1 MFRWLLHGL
10 SAVLPTGPVRRVEW
24 CLAAAIIATTSVLA
38 AVSFCA
44 EQPPAKPDL
53 DERIQRL
60 IEDLGNNQFSVR
72 QRAQR
77 ELARLGP
84 AAFDALTEAESN
96 DDVEIASQASY
107 LVRLIRIDWIQ
118 EGDSQQAKQVLGNY
132 DSRGEQDRTALIKE
146 LANLGGDAGIG
157 PLCRVA
163 RFEASPVLSKQA
175 AVQVLKDELPA
186 DADWPKRRET
196 ILKNVDRS
204 KRPAAQWLRVYVQAH
219 DEPSG
224 AATAW
229 QQLAEAE
236 RKTLEEHPQQTQS
249 QFVQELLRQ
258 EVAVLDRLD
267 QPEKSLAVVRQI
279 VDLERGDP
287 QTLTELVEWLA
298 GRQAWSVI
306 DEVATRFKVSFNADA
321 ALLYTLAQA
330 RLAQGNEALA
340 EQAAQQA
347 LRLNSDNSHE
357 HFKLAIALQRR
368 GLVQWADREFR
379 YLISLGTQPGRQ
391 QGMAEEMLIA
401 RWQLSENLHD
411 RQEDK
416 EAAEVLH
423 ESVKA
428 MDSDNNVLRY
438 VQRSGRSVESIKARM
453 QFFYAEA
460 YRREKDKAKALE
472 HLEKALEQ
480 DQTDADVLIA
490 MYRLQLP
497 ADRREK
503 LMAAIRSAVDIS
515 RKDIEQHPDEPT
527 AYNQLA
533 WLVAN
538 TEGDIDEAIR
548 FSHKS
553 IELRRAGGYLD
564 TLAHCYYAKKDYAS
578 AVRYQTEAAK
588 LDPGSAAIT
597 RQLKIFKAALA
608 AQQGSPA
615 PGDAGDKGKP
625 APEKPAPADK
635 PAASDKPTTE
645 KPAPAEKPAP
655 EKPAPS
661 Y

>member
-1 MFRWLLHGL
+1 MPCWLLSGVP
-10 SAVLPTGPVRRVEW
+10 AVLTAGPVRRHRW
-24 CLAAAIIATTSVLA
+24 CLAAVLLAVTISMPAATWA
-38 AVSFCA
+38 A

-53 DERIQRL
+53 NERIQKL
-60 IEDLGNNQFSVR
+60 IEELGNNQFSVR

-96 DDVEIASQASY
+96 DDVEISSQASY

-118 EGDSQQAKQVLGNY
+118 EGDSQQVKQWLSNY
-132 DSRGEQDRTALIKE
+132 DAKSEQDRLEQIKG
-146 LANLGGDAGIG
+146 LATLGGDAGIG
-157 PLCRVA
+157 PLCRIA

-175 AVQVLKDELPA
+175 AVLVLKEELPA
-186 DADWPKRRET
+186 ESDWPKRRET
-196 ILKNVDRS
+196 IQKNVDGS
-204 KRPAAQWLRVYVQAH
+204 KRPAAQWLRTYIQSH

-224 AATAW
+224 AAAAW

-236 RKTLEEHPQQTQS
+236 RKTLEEHPQQTQNL
-249 QFVQELLRQ
+249 FVQQLLRQ

-267 QPEKSLAVVRQI
+267 QPAKSLAVVRQV

-287 QTLTELVEWLA
+287 ATLAELVEWLA
-298 GRQAWSVI
+298 ERHAWSVI
-306 DEVATRFKVSFNADA
+306 DDVATRFKVSFNADA

-340 EQAAQQA
+340 EEAAQQA
-347 LRLNSDNSHE
+347 LRLNSDNSRE
-357 HFKLAIALQRR
+357 HLKLAIALQRR

-379 YLISLGTQPGRQ
+379 YLISLGMQPGRQ
-391 QGMAEEMLIA
+391 QSMAEELLIA

-416 EAAEVLH
+416 EAAQVLQD
-423 ESVKA
+423 SVRA

-438 VQRSGRSVESIKARM
+438 VQRSGRNVESIRARM
-453 QFFYAEA
+453 LFFFAEA
-460 YRREKDKAKALE
+460 ARREKDNSKALDF
-472 HLEKALEQ
+472 LEKALDQ
-480 DQTDADVLIA
+480 DSSDADVLIA
-490 MYRLQLP
+490 MYRLPLP
-497 ADRREK
+497 HDRREK
-503 LMAAIRSAVDIS
+503 LLAAIRSAVDSS

-538 TEGDIDEAIR
+538 TEGDFDEAIR
-548 FSHKS
+548 CSHKS

-564 TLAHCYYAKKDYAS
+564 TLAHCYYAKKDYAN

-597 RQLKIFKAALA
+597 RQLKVFKAALA
-608 AQQGSPA
+608 AQQGK
-615 PGDAGDKGKP
+615 D
-625 APEKPAPADK
+625 APADSK
-635 PAASDKPTTE
+635 DKRPAAPANDKSV
-645 KPAPAEKPAP
+645 PANDKSPPAEKPVP
-655 EKPAPS
+655 EKQAPS
-661 Y
+661 S